1 MGWLRIR
8 FEMAPQKTVYQFL
21 VVMLAVALLVSTITW
36 RGAISDRLTGR
47 YLRVFEM
54 AGWDVS
60 ESSQMEKVFSTIRD
74 GAEIEVV
81 KWHIGESAGIQ
92 ILRGDKL
99 ITDPDFAFDVL
110 LSLAWSTDS
119 GFFGETEIASLKTL
133 AVSVKKRKERYSS
146 LFTVARTLEP
156 VVEAIDRLQDV
167 PIFGVPRIEVRG
179 FPILEVNN
187 AWDLLCAVPIDAT
200 DFCLLEPLARELHKQ
215 GQELEQL
222 LIAASADLDAAL
234 LLLEERKSTNP
245 PTGLALKEA
254 TERSLSSLRS
264 LERKVDETADLVK
277 SLEGLSSAAAVKLR
291 SRQWGPRLDA
301 VLGFLATFGLGNQLN
316 DWADGLASKLENL
329 AQQLSSYLADAES
342 FSQELGQR
350 VGMIEE
356 ARLRID
362 ERVLELGKQ
371 WRARPISP

>member
-1 MGWLRIR
+1 
-8 FEMAPQKTVYQFL
+8 MAPQKLGYQFL
-21 VVMLAVALLVSTITW
+21 VLMLVAASLVSTITGCSV
-36 RGAISDRLTGR
+36 RSGRPTGR
-47 YLRVFEM
+47 YLRVFE
-54 AGWDVS
+54 ATGWDVS
-60 ESSQMEKVFSTIRD
+60 EGSRIEKAFSITQD
-74 GAEIEVV
+74 GAETEVV
-81 KWHIGESAGIQ
+81 RWHIGESAGIQ
-92 ILRGDKL
+92 ILQEDRL
-99 ITDPDFAFDVL
+99 VIDPDLAFEVL
-110 LSLAWSTDS
+110 LSMAWSTDPQVL
-119 GFFGETEIASLKTL
+119 GQTEIASLKTL
-133 AVSVKKRKERYSS
+133 AASVKKGKERYSS

-156 VVEAIDRLQDV
+156 VIEAIDRLQDV
-167 PIFGVPRIEVRG
+167 PIFGVPRIEIRG

-187 AWDLLCAVPIDAT
+187 AWDLVCAIPIDAT

-215 GQELEQL
+215 GQELEKL
-222 LIAASADLDAAL
+222 LIAASADLDAASL
-234 LLLEERKSTNP
+234 LFEARQSANP

-264 LERKVDETADLVK
+264 LRRKVDETADLVK

-301 VLGFLATFGLGNQLN
+301 VLGFLAALGLGNQLN

-350 VGMIEE
+350 VGVIEE
-356 ARLRID
+356 ARLRTD